1 MESRIKIMV
10 FEPGKKPHIEW
21 LKNVTEAYK
30 SVVEGNVRTQQ
41 LDSKSVLVSNADNTL
56 PFLKPN
62 RHFGGEIICGTFFIA
77 SAGENGHYGS
87 IPMNVCGIITIC
99 TISRKPFRKKN

>member
-30 SVVEGNVRTQQ
+30 SVVRCRRQC
-41 LDSKSVLVSNADNTL
+41 ADT
-56 PFLKPN
+56 
-62 RHFGGEIICGTFFIA
+62 A
-77 SAGENGHYGS
+77 A
-87 IPMNVCGIITIC
+87 
-99 TISRKPFRKKN
+99 

>member
-77 SAGENGHYGS
+77 
-87 IPMNVCGIITIC
+87 MNVCGIITIC
-99 TISRKPFRKKN
+99 TISRKTFRKKK

>member
-41 LDSKSVLVSNADNTL
+41 LDSKSVLVSN
-56 PFLKPN
+56 
-62 RHFGGEIICGTFFIA
+62 C
-77 SAGENGHYGS
+77 
-87 IPMNVCGIITIC
+87 
-99 TISRKPFRKKN
+99 